1 MEVIFM
7 DSCGVIKR
15 APKAIFEV
23 LPRLEENIT
32 FYGENFYRVKGII
45 NNYHVNQIL
54 FKLIDFYKKLVFSFY
69 TSCQF
74 CPYGTIFFM
83 FW

>member
-15 APKAIFEV
+15 APKDIFEV

-32 FYGENFYRVKGII
+32 FDGENFYRVKGII
-45 NNYHVNQIL
+45 NNYHTNQIL
-54 FKLIDFYKKLVFSFY
+54 FNVVVIYSF
-69 TSCQF
+69 
-74 CPYGTIFFM
+74 
-83 FW
+83 

>member
-7 DSCGVIKR
+7 DSSNGYRVIKR
-15 APKAIFEV
+15 ASKDIFEV

-32 FYGENFYRVKGII
+32 FDGENFYRVKGII

-54 FKLIDFYKKLVFSFY
+54 FNVVAVYSF
-69 TSCQF
+69 
-74 CPYGTIFFM
+74 
-83 FW
+83 

>member
-7 DSCGVIKR
+7 DSSNGYEVIKR
-15 APKAIFEV
+15 APKDIFEV

-32 FYGENFYRVKGII
+32 FDGENFYRVKGII

-54 FKLIDFYKKLVFSFY
+54 FNVVVVYSF
-69 TSCQF
+69 
-74 CPYGTIFFM
+74 
-83 FW
+83 